1 MNKTEAL
8 KQIEVFCKETFSQFD
23 CSEWQI
29 KTEDGFSY
37 LQGTPGMFCQ
47 YPVQYQCK
55 VWIEFQSKYSK
66 KLIVTVE
73 CSALEPDR
81 IPCFSWV
88 EIKSNR
94 KKIQGDGKNLGTLLI
109 EAKKIMKPIS
119 DFIENEIQPKIDSS
133 RKAKKDSHLQLTIDF
148 IKAKI

>member
-8 KQIEVFCKETFSQFD
+8 KQIKVFCEETFSKSN

-37 LQGTPGMFCQ
+37 LQGTLHMFCQ
-47 YPVQYQCK
+47 CLPQYQCK

-73 CSALEPDR
+73 CFALEPDQ
-81 IPCFSWV
+81 ISCFSWV
-88 EIKSNR
+88 EIKSSK
-94 KKIQGDGKNLGTLLI
+94 KKIQGDGKDLDALLI
-109 EAKKIMKPIS
+109 EAKKIMSPIS
-119 DFIENEIQPKIDSS
+119 DFIENKIQPRIDSS
-133 RKAKKDSHLQLTIDF
+133 KKVEVYSHSQLTIDF
-148 IKAKI
+148 IEAKI

>member
-8 KQIEVFCKETFSQFD
+8 KQIEVFCKETFSQFN

-37 LQGTPGMFCQ
+37 LQGTLRMFCQ
-47 YPVQYQCK
+47 CLGQYECK
-55 VWIEFQSKYSK
+55 MWIEFQNKYSK

-73 CSALEPDR
+73 CFALERDWTPYL
-81 IPCFSWV
+81 SWV
-88 EIKSNR
+88 EIKSSN

-133 RKAKKDSHLQLTIDF
+133 RKLKKIVTCN
-148 IKAKI
+148 